1 VKSLQKL
8 WQRSKCI
15 LKQGRFG
22 VWGFV
27 GDCGKGLVS
36 SFSEAFDAAEGFL
49 ASELQNIQYLAQKE
63 SKFSYF
69 LVFSSWASDTIR

>member
-1 VKSLQKL
+1 MKSLQKL

-36 SFSEAFDAAEGFL
+36 SYSEAFDAAEGFL
-49 ASELQNIQYLAQKE
+49 ASELQNIQYLAQKGLNW
-63 SKFSYF
+63 YF
-69 LVFSSWASDTIR
+69 FIS

>member
-1 VKSLQKL
+1 MYFEA
-8 WQRSKCI
+8 
-15 LKQGRFG
+15 GN
-22 VWGFV
+22 VWGLGIV

-36 SFSEAFDAAEGFL
+36 SYSEAFDAAEGFL

-69 LVFSSWASDTIR
+69 VFFGVQLVGE

>member
-1 VKSLQKL
+1 MYFEAGK
-8 WQRSKCI
+8 
-15 LKQGRFG
+15 
-22 VWGFV
+22 VWGLGIV

-36 SFSEAFDAAEGFL
+36 SYSEAFDAAEGFL

-69 LVFSSWASDTIR
+69 VFFGVQLVGE

>member
-1 VKSLQKL
+1 MYFEAGK
-8 WQRSKCI
+8 
-15 LKQGRFG
+15 
-22 VWGFV
+22 VWGLGV
-27 GDCGKGLVS
+27 CWGCGKGLVS
-36 SFSEAFDAAEGFL
+36 SYSEAFDAAEGFL

>member
-1 VKSLQKL
+1 VAEEQMYFEAGK
-8 WQRSKCI
+8 
-15 LKQGRFG
+15 
-22 VWGFV
+22 VWGLL
-27 GDCGKGLVS
+27 DCGKGLVS

>member
-1 VKSLQKL
+1 M
-8 WQRSKCI
+8 
-15 LKQGRFG
+15 
-22 VWGFV
+22 GFV

-36 SFSEAFDAAEGFL
+36 SYSEAFDAAEGFL

-69 LVFSSWASDTIR
+69 VFFGVQLVGE